1 MARLRL
7 LQILALLLI
16 SATSTTILPPQIL
29 AQTSN
34 QYLDDRS
41 DPVQVLKSYY
51 NAINLKQYVRAYYYW
66 RQIGTSA
73 TSQPPAYPRFEAGYK
88 DTASVQLTT
97 GKVTDDGAAGS
108 IYYRVPVSLQAT
120 LTNHSKHTFVG
131 CYIIKQVNPSV
142 FGVPPF
148 IPMGIYSAQIKEVSN
163 GVNLKLLMNSACNE
177 K

>member
-1 MARLRL
+1 MARLL
-7 LQILALLLI
+7 GFPLLALLLI
-16 SATSTTILPPQIL
+16 CATGTTMLPQQVL
-29 AQTSN
+29 AQTP

-73 TSQPPAYPRFEAGYK
+73 TSQPPAYPQFEAGYK
-88 DTASVQLTT
+88 DTAVVQLTT
-97 GKVTDDGAAGS
+97 GKITGEGAAGS
-108 IYYRVPVSLQAT
+108 VYYRVPVVLQST

-131 CYIIKQVNPSV
+131 CYTLKQVNPFV

-148 IPMGIYSAQIKEVSN
+148 IPIGIDSAQIQEVSN
-163 GVNLKLLMNSACNE
+163 SANLKLLINSSCR
-177 K
+177 